1 MKTKW
6 LKTVVVLMMASLAGQ
21 AMAATWT
28 GAGADDLWS
37 NPDNW
42 QDGILPAAGGGATIL
57 AEGNDAGND
66 YIRMNSTAV
75 LDGDIFGPE
84 WGIHLDIDGGS
95 LTTTGFS
102 FAPIG
107 ETSVIDVRNGG
118 YLQVH
123 NLLPGWSWW
132 YETPGTTLNV
142 YDTSMVKATD
152 WMWTGGR
159 INLYGGVIDIDGG
172 LNMLYNPL
180 SWVDIHEGSLIIR
193 SRFVDVYEGEV
204 YQFTRDLFA
213 EAQTW
218 ANDGYLKA
226 YGGAGDVIIE
236 LTAEDDVMIT
246 GVVPEPATLALL
258 GLGALVLRKRTR

>member
-6 LKTVVVLMMASLAGQ
+6 LKTVVVLMMTSLAGQ

-42 QDGILPAAGGGATIL
+42 QDGILPAAGGGETIL

-66 YIRMNSTAV
+66 YIIMNSTAV

-95 LTTTGFS
+95 LTTTGWS

-107 ETSVIDVRNGG
+107 ETSIVDVRNGG

-142 YDTSMVKATD
+142 YDTGMVKATD

-159 INLYGGVIDIDGG
+159 INLYGGTIDVAGG
-172 LNMLYNPL
+172 LNLLYNPL
-180 SWVDIHEGSLIIR
+180 SWIDLYDGVLVIR
-193 SRFVDVYEGEV
+193 
-204 YQFTRDLFA
+204 
-213 EAQTW
+213 
-218 ANDGYLKA
+218 
-226 YGGAGDVIIE
+226 GDVVYR
-236 LTAEDDVMIT
+236 DFFV
-246 GVVPEPATLALL
+246 
-258 GLGALVLRKRTR
+258 